1 MKRILVLLV
10 LMVSFTMI
18 AQNKIEE
25 GVVISTQKMSSP
37 NPEVAAQLAMVGD
50 VVTTTQ
56 FKKGKMHTQVNSIM
70 MGNNTTI
77 MDSDAKKM
85 LVLSESMNGKTYVMK
100 DIDPNE
106 EEVDKFDITKG
117 DETKTILGYECQ
129 EYNVA
134 VNEGG
139 VKMNMTV
146 FTTDKIK
153 AQNEQ
158 LNKMGSKLEG
168 YPMYMKIEMN
178 QGGMDMIIESEV
190 TKVEAKPIKD
200 EVFSLKIPEGYTNA
214 QAAMEEGK

>member
-1 MKRILVLLV
+1 
-10 LMVSFTMI
+10 MVSFTMI

-117 DETKTILGYECQ
+117 DETKNILGYECQ

>member
-1 MKRILVLLV
+1 
-10 LMVSFTMI
+10 MI

>member
-117 DETKTILGYECQ
+117 DETKKHFRLRMSRI
-129 EYNVA
+129 
-134 VNEGG
+134 
-139 VKMNMTV
+139 
-146 FTTDKIK
+146 
-153 AQNEQ
+153 
-158 LNKMGSKLEG
+158 
-168 YPMYMKIEMN
+168 
-178 QGGMDMIIESEV
+178 
-190 TKVEAKPIKD
+190 
-200 EVFSLKIPEGYTNA
+200 
-214 QAAMEEGK
+214 

>member
-1 MKRILVLLV
+1 MKKIVIALVVMMSL
-10 LMVSFTMI
+10 TI
-18 AQNKIEE
+18 TAQNKISE

-77 MDSDAKKM
+77 TDSDAKKM

-100 DIDPNE
+100 DIDPNKE
-106 EEVDKFDITKG
+106 EIDKFDITKG
-117 DETKTILGYECQ
+117 DETKTILGYVCQ

-146 FTTDKIK
+146 FTTDKIE

-178 QGGMDMIIESEV
+178 QNGMDMIIESEV
-190 TKVEAKPIKD
+190 TKVEAKSIKD
-200 EVFSLKIPEGYTNA
+200 EVFNMEVPEGYTNA
-214 QAAMEEGK
+214 NAVIEEGQ

>member
-1 MKRILVLLV
+1 
-10 LMVSFTMI
+10 MVSFTMI

>member
-1 MKRILVLLV
+1 
-10 LMVSFTMI
+10 MVSFSMI

-77 MDSDAKKM
+77 MDSEAKKM

>member
-1 MKRILVLLV
+1 MVLAGSV
-10 LMVSFTMI
+10 
-18 AQNKIEE
+18 
-25 GVVISTQKMSSP
+25 
-37 NPEVAAQLAMVGD
+37 
-50 VVTTTQ
+50 
-56 FKKGKMHTQVNSIM
+56 
-70 MGNNTTI
+70 
-77 MDSDAKKM
+77 
-85 LVLSESMNGKTYVMK
+85 
-100 DIDPNE
+100 
-106 EEVDKFDITKG
+106 
-117 DETKTILGYECQ
+117 ETKNILGYECQ